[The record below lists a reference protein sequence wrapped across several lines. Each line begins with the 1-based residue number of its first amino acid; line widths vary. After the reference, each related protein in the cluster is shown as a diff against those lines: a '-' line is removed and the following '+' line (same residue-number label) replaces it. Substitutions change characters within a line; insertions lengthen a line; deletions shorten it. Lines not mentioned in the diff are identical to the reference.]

1 MKGRTNMGKAEPK
14 AEEARLQRYFD
25 NELSP
30 EERAAVEAG
39 LTEDDRLKL
48 AALGEVRGLVA
59 NALSAEAAEIDLW
72 PALEKQL
79 AGGAAVMTGGGK
91 AEAKA
96 RRRWGLRAH
105 PASWSA
111 GLASMAAAAA
121 LLLVLQPW
129 HPAHAQNGCEIES
142 LETYGAVATV
152 MQMDDAPHRGD
163 EATTVIWTTED
174 D

>member
-1 MKGRTNMGKAEPK
+1 MGKAED
-14 AEEARLQRYFD
+14 ERLQRYFD
-25 NELSP
+25 GELP
-30 EERAAVEAG
+30 AEERASVEAA

-59 NALSAEAAEIDLW
+59 NALAAEAAEVDLW
-72 PALEKQL
+72 PALEAQL
-79 AGGAAVMTGGGK
+79 GGGK
-91 AEAKA
+91 AAAKA

-111 GLASMAAAAA
+111 GFLSLAAAAA
-121 LLLVLQPW
+121 LLLFVPSW
-129 HPAHAQNGCEIES
+129 HSDHAQNGCDIES
-142 LETYGAVATV
+142 LETVGAVATV
-152 MQMDDAPHRGD
+152 IHMDDAPHPGD